1 MCVHVPDVTEC
12 SGTRGRERGWGRRGM
27 RKMNEV
33 DAGSDRATQAA
44 VRRDAD
50 EKEGIVGEREN
61 IQEHCKVVVEEEVY
75 SSTL

>member
-1 MCVHVPDVTEC
+1 
-12 SGTRGRERGWGRRGM
+12 M